1 MRRQAGFHMPT
12 HRELELMEA
21 NVNLPGPTKGLERII
36 LLLQQLHYFFVDSK
50 LSLL

>member
-21 NVNLPGPTKGLERII
+21 NVNLPGPTEGLERII
-36 LLLQQLHYFFVDSK
+36 LLLMTVTLFFC
-50 LSLL
+50 